1 MAYDVFISYSS
12 HDQKVVEG
20 LCAYLEAHKIRCFVA
35 YRDIPRGVVWAR
47 AIVEALEESRMM
59 VVVFS
64 EHFNNSDQV
73 DREIELASEDKKPI
87 LTFRLSNDAFKGA
100 KKFYLKN
107 INWID
112 AFPNPQQVFGSVA
125 ENVARLL
132 GIKLEASEP
141 APQPT
146 PTPKPTPTPVSTP
159 EPTPTPTPKPKR
171 FGFKKLWK
179 PLLGIVAALVL
190 IGGVIGAVV
199 ALMQVPEYRADDTY
213 KIGDIVRRNGVEG
226 VVFEVTDGGK
236 HGKMVSVNESSNELQ
251 WSPDVNEQERLIGA
265 DSETDGAYNMAK
277 VKQIASWRYKYPAFA
292 WCADLGEEWY
302 LPAKYELLAIYRNK
316 AIVERAISSRGHSFS
331 RWYYWSSTEDN
342 YQFGGTFCAW
352 YVYMGNGYTF
362 NYPKRNYNS
371 VRAVSAF

>member
-1 MAYDVFISYSS
+1 MKYDVFISYSS

-35 YRDIPRGVVWAR
+35 YRDIPRGVVWAQ

-64 EHFNNSDQV
+64 ENFNNSDQV

-87 LTFRLSNDAFKGA
+87 LTVRISNEAFKGA
-100 KKFYLKN
+100 KKYYLKN

-132 GIKLEASEP
+132 DIKLEASQP

-146 PTPKPTPTPVSTP
+146 PTPTPTPA
-159 EPTPTPTPKPKR
+159 PTPKR
-171 FGFKKLWK
+171 FDLKKWWK
-179 PLLGIVAALVL
+179 PLLGIVATLVL

-199 ALMQVPEYRADDTY
+199 ALMQPQVPEYRADDTY
-213 KIGDIVRRNGVEG
+213 KIGDIVSRNGVEG

-236 HGKMVSVNESSNELQ
+236 HGKMVSVKESSNELQ
-251 WSPDVNEQERLIGA
+251 WSSDVSEQKRFIGA

-277 VKQIASWRYKYPAFA
+277 VKQIAGWPDKYPAFA

-302 LPAKYELLAIYRNK
+302 LPAEEELLAIYRNK
-316 AIVERAISSRGHSFS
+316 DIINKAVFLRGGRVSD
-331 RWYYWSSTEDN
+331 WYWSSTERDSKN
-342 YQFGGTFCAW
+342 FSGEFCAW
-352 YVYMGNGYTF
+352 CVNMDDGNSYKYLEYN
-362 NYPKRNYNS
+362 NYC

>member
-1 MAYDVFISYSS
+1 MKYDVFISYSS

-35 YRDIPRGVVWAR
+35 YRDVPRGVVWAR

-132 GIKLEASEP
+132 GVKLEASVP

-146 PTPKPTPTPVSTP
+146 PTPKPTPP
-159 EPTPTPTPKPKR
+159 PKPKR
-171 FGFKKLWK
+171 FDFKKWWK
-179 PLLGIVAALVL
+179 PLLGVVVALVL
-190 IGGVIGAVV
+190 IGGIIGAVV
-199 ALMQVPEYRADDTY
+199 ALMQPQVHEYRADDTY
-213 KIGDIVRRNGVEG
+213 KIGDIVSRNGVEG
-226 VVFEVTDGGK
+226 VVFEATDGGR
-236 HGKMVSVNESSNELQ
+236 HGKMVSVNESHLE
-251 WSPDVNEQERLIGA
+251 WSSDLNEQKRLIGA
-265 DSETDGAYNMAK
+265 DNKYNGAYNMAK
-277 VKQIASWRYKYPAFA
+277 VKQIADWRYKYPAFA
-292 WCADLGEEWY
+292 WCADLGEGWY
-302 LPAKYELLAIYRNK
+302 LPAEEELLAINRNK
-316 AIVERAISSRGHSFS
+316 DIINKAISSRGG
-331 RWYYWSSTEDN
+331 RVLDCYLSSTESDDKN
-342 YQFGGTFCAW
+342 SSGVFYASHVYQDLGCA
-352 YVYMGNGYTF
+352 GLIT
-362 NYPKRNYNS
+362 KNS
-371 VRAVSAF
+371 GEYVRAVSAF

>member
-132 GIKLEASEP
+132 DIKLEASVP

-146 PTPKPTPTPVSTP
+146 PTPKPTPM
-159 EPTPTPTPKPKR
+159 PTPKPKR
-171 FGFKKLWK
+171 FDLKKWRK
-179 PLLGIVAALVL
+179 HLLGIVAALVL

-199 ALMQVPEYRADDTY
+199 ALMQVPEYRAGDTY
-213 KIGDIVRRNGVEG
+213 EIGDIVRRNGIEG
-226 VVFEVTDGGK
+226 VVFEVTDGGR
-236 HGKMVSVNESSNELQ
+236 HGKMVSVKESA
-251 WSPDVNEQERLIGA
+251 ERLKWASDSNDQHSFIGA
-265 DSETDGAYNMAK
+265 DNENNGAYNMAK
-277 VKQIASWRYKYPAFA
+277 VKQIAGWRDKYPAFA

-302 LPAKYELLAIYRNK
+302 LPAREELFAIYRNK
-316 AIVERAISSRGHSFS
+316 AIVERVISSRGDSFS
-331 RWYYWSSTEDN
+331 SWYWASTESK
-342 YQFGGTFCAW
+342 YQSGGKFCAW
-352 YVYMGNGYTF
+352 DVHMGDGYTLDDSKGST
-362 NYPKRNYNS
+362 NY

>member
-47 AIVEALEESRMM
+47 AIVEALEKSRMM

-87 LTFRLSNDAFKGA
+87 LTFRISNAAFKGA

-132 GIKLEASEP
+132 DIKLEASIP

-146 PTPKPTPTPVSTP
+146 QTPKPTPTPVLTP
-159 EPTPTPTPKPKR
+159 VPTPTPTPKPKR

-179 PLLGIVAALVL
+179 PLLGIVVALVL
-190 IGGVIGAVV
+190 IGSVIGTVV
-199 ALMQVPEYRADDTY
+199 ALMQPQVHEYRADDTY
-213 KIGDIVRRNGVEG
+213 KIGDIVRRNGVEA
-226 VVFEVTDGGK
+226 VVFEATDGGR
-236 HGKMVSVNESSNELQ
+236 HGKMVSVNESHLEWSSDSNEQ
-251 WSPDVNEQERLIGA
+251 KRLIGA
-265 DSETDGAYNMAK
+265 DNEYNGAYNMAK
-277 VKQIASWRYKYPAFA
+277 IKQIADWRYKYPAFA
-292 WCADLGEEWY
+292 WCADFGEGWY
-302 LPAKYELLAIYRNK
+302 LPAKWELLAIYRNK
-316 AIVERAISSRGHSFS
+316 DIINKAISLRGGRVPES
-331 RWYYWSSTEDN
+331 YLSSTERDDKN
-342 YQFGGTFCAW
+342 SSGEFYAW
-352 YVYMGNGYTF
+352 CVLMYDGSTYASLKSHSRY
-362 NYPKRNYNS
+362 

>member
-1 MAYDVFISYSS
+1 MKYDVFISYSS

-20 LCAYLEAHKIRCFVA
+20 LCAYLESHKIRCFVA
-35 YRDIPRGVVWAR
+35 YRDIPKGVVWAQ

-64 EHFNNSDQV
+64 EHFNNSYQV

-87 LTFRLSNDAFKGA
+87 LTFRISNEAFKGA

-132 GIKLEASEP
+132 GIKLEESQPAPQP

-146 PTPKPTPTPVSTP
+146 PTP
-159 EPTPTPTPKPKR
+159 TPTPTPKR
-171 FGFKKLWK
+171 FDFAKWWK
-179 PLLGIVAALVL
+179 PLLGIVSALVL
-190 IGGVIGAVV
+190 IGAVV
-199 ALMQVPEYRADDTY
+199 ALMQPQVPEYRAGDTY
-213 KIGDIVRRNGVEG
+213 KIGDIVLRNGVEG
-226 VVFEVTDGGK
+226 VVFEVTDDGK
-236 HGKMVSVNESSNELQ
+236 HGKMVSVQESA
-251 WSPDVNEQERLIGA
+251 ERLKWASDSNDQKSFIVA
-265 DSETDGAYNMAK
+265 DNWYNGAYNMAK
-277 VKQIASWRYKYPAFA
+277 VKQIAGWRDRFPVFA

-302 LPAKYELLAIYRNK
+302 LPAEGELLAIYRNK
-316 AIVERAISSRGHSFS
+316 AIVEKAISSRGDSLS
-331 RWYYWSSTEDN
+331 YLYWSSTEGDDEYPSDGFYAWCVCMGDGDIDGN
-342 YQFGGTFCAW
+342 YK
-352 YVYMGNGYTF
+352 YLSL
-362 NYPKRNYNS
+362 S

>member
-1 MAYDVFISYSS
+1 MKYDVFISYSS

-35 YRDIPRGVVWAR
+35 YRDISKGVVWAQ

-64 EHFNNSDQV
+64 EHFNNSYQV
-73 DREIELASEDKKPI
+73 DREIELASEDKKTI
-87 LTFRLSNDAFKGA
+87 LTFRISNAAFKGA
-100 KKFYLKN
+100 KKYYLKN

-132 GIKLEASEP
+132 DIKLEESQP

-146 PTPKPTPTPVSTP
+146 PTP
-159 EPTPTPTPKPKR
+159 TPTPTPKR
-171 FGFKKLWK
+171 FDLKKWWK

-199 ALMQVPEYRADDTY
+199 ALMQPQVREYRADDTY
-213 KIGDIVRRNGVEG
+213 EIGDIVRRNGIEG

-236 HGKMVSVNESSNELQ
+236 HGKMVSVKLSEIELR
-251 WSPDVNEQERLIGA
+251 WAWDENEQKRLIGA
-265 DSETDGAYNMAK
+265 DSETDGACNMAK
-277 VKQIASWRYKYPAFA
+277 VKQIACWQDKYPAFA

-302 LPAKYELLAIYRNK
+302 LPAKEELLAIYRNK
-316 AIVERAISSRGHSFS
+316 AIVERAISSRGDSLS
-331 RWYYWSSTEDN
+331 YLYWSSTERDVD
-342 YQFGGTFCAW
+342 YPDGEFCAW
-352 YVYMGNGYTF
+352 GVTMYDGFTFGNLGKHDY
-362 NYPKRNYNS
+362 YS